1 MATPVPRSQGQ
12 RFKVIGIVLIVVLLG
27 AWGAMHLLSPVADAP
42 LALVAVPV
50 ASQPVQL
57 PTVSVP
63 ESVATVEETT
73 RVPSPLVVEPRQV
86 RRRARTTSNRTP
98 DPGARILNPVPPLT
112 SSPPQ
117 SPGPGSRIPDPGSRI
132 PDPGPGVDHFALALR
147 YHNLGDFERAREHYI
162 AALRDDEFNLEA
174 RNNLALLYHSR
185 GMTDEA
191 VEEFRRALRVDPR
204 YTRARSNLAVV
215 LTSAGRLAEA
225 RAELRSA
232 LQAEPRNVD
241 LLVNMALVEKADKH
255 PEQAMELLV
264 RAVGT
269 SPGHAVAH
277 YNLAALYEERES
289 LALAY
294 DHYNTFLKY
303 AGPEHGDRLTDVQ
316 RRVRLLEPKLQKAT
330 N

>member
-1 MATPVPRSQGQ
+1 
-12 RFKVIGIVLIVVLLG
+12 
-27 AWGAMHLLSPVADAP
+27 
-42 LALVAVPV
+42 
-50 ASQPVQL
+50 
-57 PTVSVP
+57 VS
-63 ESVATVEETT
+63 
-73 RVPSPLVVEPRQV
+73 
-86 RRRARTTSNRTP
+86 
-98 DPGARILNPVPPLT
+98 PLT

-117 SPGPGSRIPDPGSRI
+117 SPGPGSRVPDSE
-132 PDPGPGVDHFALALR
+132 PGVDHFALALR

-232 LQAEPRNVD
+232 LQAEPRNGD

-269 SPGHAVAH
+269 LPGHAVAH
-277 YNLAALYEERES
+277 YNLGALYEERGS